1 MYANGYY
8 QSVNLAEKSLIC
20 FDLGG
25 ILVKM
30 AKSWNECLS
39 WAGYSSSCRPD
50 LDVPVHTFEPYNLHE
65 VGELSDR
72 GYLSALAAYLGL
84 PSSDDALKAHLGFL
98 HDPYPD
104 TLELVQD
111 IHNAGLRT
119 ACLSNTEEW
128 HWQKMTS
135 SLYPA
140 VQALQIQ
147 TASHLLKARKPDP
160 AIFLA
165 VSKLAAVAVDRV
177 VYFDDVQS
185 NVDGALEAGWDAYLI
200 DRFGDTAAQMRQIL
214 GL

>member
-1 MYANGYY
+1 
-8 QSVNLAEKSLIC
+8 VNLAEKSLIC

-30 AKSWNECLS
+30 AKSWNECLT
-39 WAGYSSSCRPD
+39 WAGLGGFCRPD
-50 LDVPVHTFEPYNLHE
+50 LEVPVHTFEPYNSHE
-65 VGELSDR
+65 VGAMSD
-72 GYLSALAAYLGL
+72 GEYLDRLAEHLGL
-84 PSSDDALKAHLGFL
+84 PSAEAALQAHLGFL
-98 HDPYPD
+98 HDPYPG
-104 TLELVQD
+104 TLELVHD
-111 IHNAGLRT
+111 IHRAGLRT

-128 HWQKMTS
+128 HWRKMTS
-135 SLYPA
+135 DLYPA

-165 VSKLAAVAVDRV
+165 VSELAGVPADRV

-185 NVDGALEAGWDAYLI
+185 NVDGARAAGWDAYLV
-200 DRFGDTAAQMRQIL
+200 DRFGDPAAQIRAIL

>member
-1 MYANGYY
+1 LYANGYY
-8 QSVNLAEKSLIC
+8 QNVNLAEKSLIC

-39 WAGYSSSCRPD
+39 WAGYSSFCRPD

-65 VGELSDR
+65 VGEMSDSD
-72 GYLSALAAYLGL
+72 YLSALMDYLRL
-84 PSSDDALKAHLGFL
+84 PSSADAFQAHLGFL
-98 HDPYPD
+98 HDAYQG

-111 IHNAGLRT
+111 IHHAGLRT

-135 SLYPA
+135 LLYPA

-147 TASHLLKARKPDP
+147 TASHLLKARKPEP
-160 AIFLA
+160 GIFLA
-165 VSKLAAVAVDRV
+165 VSSLATVPVDRV